1 MNGSLLVEVLSVVNI
16 NIVVEWN
23 IMSCSLVGR
32 YRPVAFTSILGTTEK
47 NALDLM
53 SLCHS

>member
-16 NIVVEWN
+16 NIVVGWN
-23 IMSCSLVGR
+23 IMACSLVGR